1 VASPS
6 KACGDILQPV
16 LRARAGC
23 ATVIPP
29 RYGTATTQADELPP
43 SSVRSIARDI
53 SIHHQLFGS
62 PARAIW
68 RQAISFL
75 GVRRRN
81 DLGSRTAV
89 WPCIYSRAEAS
100 LDYALRC
107 GAKGND
113 TNRAN
118 LISFSAADSALARE
132 FVHGHQCLG
141 KAEANELAA
150 STANVE
156 TEAVDARA
164 SSIRANGASEITLLP
179 RVGAD
184 FQPARGQRGTR
195 GSILSSVTGHFSA
208 ATRPARR
215 LADCRRLSQGPAGFE
230 TASPQQPPWRHARHQ
245 LAQALGFM
253 LPVVPARPG

>member
-1 VASPS
+1 MASPS
-6 KACGDILQPV
+6 KACGGILQPV
-16 LRARAGC
+16 LRARAEC

-43 SSVRSIARDI
+43 SSVRSISARYFNPSSAI
-53 SIHHQLFGS
+53 FGS

-75 GVRRRN
+75 RVRRRT

-89 WPCIYSRAEAS
+89 GPCIYSRAEAS

-208 ATRPARR
+208 ATRPAR
-215 LADCRRLSQGPAGFE
+215 
-230 TASPQQPPWRHARHQ
+230 
-245 LAQALGFM
+245 
-253 LPVVPARPG
+253 V